1 MVWTVVMSGKLYSL
15 FQGGSMDQDGIRTRS
30 RISGVGMRGCA
41 IAILLGSPVWAAA
54 QQAGPVGQTEE
65 AAEDREVVTLGELLV
80 TVRKVDERAQDVPLS
95 LVVLNRSRIFHEGL
109 RQTEDLARRVPGF
122 TFDRGPFPNDT
133 RPAMRGIQS
142 ERGRPSVAVLLDGH
156 DLSSANL
163 GIPGGTGA
171 LHLSLHDLERIE
183 VVKGPQSILF
193 GRNAFAGAVNYI
205 TAAPAFDFGG
215 RAGVEM
221 GAFGRNEYTVSAT
234 GPLVGNKLAFRLNA
248 VRGRDDGSYTNPLTS
263 SPLGAKE
270 SSGVALGLL
279 YRPTSNLT
287 VSGRVQY
294 MDRDE
299 TESPMAFVS
308 SNVRLQ
314 VPGTQTT
321 RASFEGPIRAG
332 VQDVQ
337 MGLDPLTGQ
346 PWAGMDMTYRIATWK
361 AEWRTFGGEVT
372 YLGSLLKNESRINQ
386 DGDFTDF
393 SVTDPMAFAI
403 SSISR
408 WDQNADQQNHELR
421 WTRRTDL
428 NHWIAGV
435 QRYQEDMGMNN
446 ESQFWLRNPQSFLS
460 GPPFRL
466 KTAPISDLKHPAY
479 TSRETAHWG
488 VFAGYGREVTDRV
501 RVSVEA
507 RYNAEDVNY
516 FTSGWKL
523 EDITLFGLVPGC
535 DASRAQGATLSPG
548 VVNACAQT
556 ANHKSQ
562 QITPRA
568 SAEYR
573 FRDDVMGYLSFARGY
588 KPGGYETLEVASFEG
603 RQYRPEHLNAY
614 EAGLKSTWLKDRLI
628 LNGSTFYN
636 DYTDQQISHQ
646 QIDPNTGF
654 AVPRVGNAGKVRAQG
669 FELGTDWRVP
679 VGVSAGLSY
688 AYTDAVFKS
697 YILGPAAPAAGVTGA
712 AFDAVFLACGVPV
725 GQTSTPLPRAEA
737 GNDCG
742 DFSGNEVGRSPK
754 HALHGN
760 VMLRQALGSQ
770 GNHWF
775 AEASTQ
781 YMSERFTDESNRAW
795 LPAYSLTDFQ
805 VGVEGARWTLT
816 AFVKNAFDSD
826 AIQTAQR
833 NVDFGRPDGFAP
845 GRAFNAY
852 LPQPRHL
859 GLRVSAN
866 LW

>member
-1 MVWTVVMSGKLYSL
+1 VT
-15 FQGGSMDQDGIRTRS
+15 
-30 RISGVGMRGCA
+30 
-41 IAILLGSPVWAAA
+41 LLGWPARVQA
-54 QQAGPVGQTEE
+54 QQTGPATSGQQTD
-65 AAEDREVVTLGELLV
+65 AAEDPEVVRLGELLV

-95 LVVLNRSRIFHEGL
+95 LVVLNRNRIFHEGL

-122 TFDRGPFPNDT
+122 TFDRGQFPNDT

-171 LHLSLHDLERIE
+171 LHLALHDLERIE
-183 VVKGPQSILF
+183 VVKGPQSTLF

-205 TAAPAFDFGG
+205 TAAPAFAFGG
-215 RAGVEM
+215 RAGAEM

-234 GPLVGNKLAFRLNA
+234 GPLVSNKLAFRLNA
-248 VRGRDDGSYTNPLTS
+248 VRSREDGSYTNPLTS
-263 SPLGAKE
+263 SPLGARE
-270 SSGVALGLL
+270 ASAVALGLL
-279 YRPTSNLT
+279 YRPTANLT
-287 VSGRVQY
+287 LSGRVQS

-299 TESPMAFVS
+299 SDSPTAFVA
-308 SNVRLQ
+308 SNVRLP
-314 VPGTQTT
+314 VPGTALT

-346 PWAGMDMTYRIATWK
+346 PWAGMDMSYRIATWK
-361 AEWRTFGGEVT
+361 ADWKKLGGELT
-372 YLGSLLKNESRINQ
+372 YMGSFLRNDSRVNQ

-403 SSISR
+403 SSITR
-408 WDQNADQQNHELR
+408 WDQSGDQQNHELR
-421 WTRRTDL
+421 WARRTDSS
-428 NHWIAGV
+428 NWIAGV
-435 QRYQEDMGMNN
+435 QRYHEDMGMTN

-460 GPPFRL
+460 GPPFHL
-466 KTAPISDLKHPAY
+466 KTAPLADLQHPAY

-488 VFAGYGREVTDRV
+488 LFGGYGRELTERL

-507 RYNAEDVNY
+507 RYSAEDVNY

-535 DASRAQGATLSPG
+535 DASRAQGVSLSPG

-556 ANHKSQ
+556 ANHKSS
-562 QITPRA
+562 QITPRT
-568 SAEYR
+568 SVEYR
-573 FRDDVMGYLSFARGY
+573 FQEDVMGYVSFSRGY
-588 KPGGYETLEVASFEG
+588 KPGGYETLEVANFEG

-614 EAGLKSTWLKDRLI
+614 EMGLKSSWMSDRLI
-628 LNGSTFYN
+628 LNGSAFYN

-646 QIDPNTGF
+646 QLDPNTGF

-679 VGVSAGLSY
+679 VGVSAGFSY

-697 YILGPAAPAAGVTGA
+697 YILGPAAPPAGVTGA
-712 AFDAVFLACGVPV
+712 AFDAVFQACGVPV

-737 GNDCG
+737 GNACG
-742 DFSGNEVGRSPK
+742 DFTGNQVGRSPK
-754 HALHGN
+754 HALHGS
-760 VMLRQALGSQ
+760 VLLRQPLTQGSF
-770 GNHWF
+770 WF

-781 YMSERFTDESNRAW
+781 YMSDRFTDESNRAW

-805 VGVEGARWTLT
+805 VGVEGGRWTLT
-816 AFVKNAFDSD
+816 AFLKNAFDSD

-852 LPQPRHL
+852 LPNPRHL

>member
-1 MVWTVVMSGKLYSL
+1 
-15 FQGGSMDQDGIRTRS
+15 MDQDGIRTRS
-30 RISGVGMRGCA
+30 RATAGVAVGCG
-41 IAILLGSPVWAAA
+41 IAILLGLPTRVEA
-54 QQAGPVGQTEE
+54 QQAGQSDPTGQT
-65 AAEDREVVTLGELLV
+65 AERAKDPGAVTLAELVV

-95 LVVLNRSRIFHEGL
+95 LVVLSRNRIFHEGL
-109 RQTEDLARRVPGF
+109 RQTEDLARRTPGF
-122 TFDRGPFPNDT
+122 TFDRGQFPSDT

-171 LHLSLHDLERIE
+171 LHLALHDLERVE
-183 VVKGPQSILF
+183 VVKGPQSTLF
-193 GRNAFAGAVNYI
+193 GRNAFAGAVSYI
-205 TAAPAFDFGG
+205 TAAPSFSYEG
-215 RAGVEM
+215 RAGIEL

-234 GPLVGNKLAFRLNA
+234 GPLVAEKLAFRLNA
-248 VRGRDDGSYTNPLTS
+248 VRSKDDGSYTNPLTA
-263 SPLGAKE
+263 SPLGAQDAH
-270 SSGVALGLL
+270 GVALGLL
-279 YRPTSNLT
+279 YRPTPNLT

-299 TESPMAFVS
+299 SDTPMAFVA

-314 VPGTQTT
+314 VPGTSLT

-346 PWAGMDMTYRIATWK
+346 PWAGMEMTYRVATWK
-361 AEWRTFGGEVT
+361 AEWRKFGGELT
-372 YLGSLLKNESRINQ
+372 YMGSHLRNDSRVNQ

-393 SVTDPMAFAI
+393 PVTDPMAFAI
-403 SSISR
+403 SAITR
-408 WDQNADQQNHELR
+408 WDQNANQQNHELR
-421 WTRRTDL
+421 WTRRTASS
-428 NHWIAGV
+428 NWIAGV
-435 QRYQEDMGMNN
+435 QGYREDMGMTN
-446 ESQFWLRNPQSFLS
+446 ESQFWLRNPSSLLS

-466 KTAPISDLKHPAY
+466 KTAPINDLQHPAR
-479 TSRETAHWG
+479 TSRETAHLG
-488 VFAGYGREVTDRV
+488 VFAGYGRKLTDRT
-501 RVSVEA
+501 RVTLEA

-516 FTSGWKL
+516 STSGWKL

-535 DASRAQGATLSPG
+535 DPAQAQGLRLTPG
-548 VVNACAQT
+548 VVNACAQA
-556 ANHKSQ
+556 ANHKST

-573 FRDDVMGYLSFARGY
+573 FRDDVMGYVSFARGY
-588 KPGGYETLEVASFEG
+588 KPGGYETLEVANFEG
-603 RQYRPEHLNAY
+603 RQFRPEHLNAY
-614 EAGLKSTWLKDRLI
+614 EMGLKSSWLRNRLI

-646 QIDPNTGF
+646 QIDPQSGF

-669 FELGTDWRVP
+669 FEVGSDWRVP
-679 VGVSAGLSY
+679 VGLSAGFSY

-697 YILGPAAPAAGVTGA
+697 YILGPAAPPAGVTGS

-725 GQTSTPLPRAEA
+725 RQTSNPLPRAEA
-737 GNDCG
+737 GNECG
-742 DFSGNEVGRSPK
+742 DFSGNRVGRSPK
-754 HALHGN
+754 HALHGT
-760 VMLRQALGSQ
+760 VLLRQPLGAG

-775 AEASTQ
+775 AETSTQ
-781 YMSERFTDESNRAW
+781 HMSKRFTDESNRAW

-805 VGVEGARWTLT
+805 MGIEARRWTLT

-859 GLRVSAN
+859 GLRISAN
-866 LW
+866 VW